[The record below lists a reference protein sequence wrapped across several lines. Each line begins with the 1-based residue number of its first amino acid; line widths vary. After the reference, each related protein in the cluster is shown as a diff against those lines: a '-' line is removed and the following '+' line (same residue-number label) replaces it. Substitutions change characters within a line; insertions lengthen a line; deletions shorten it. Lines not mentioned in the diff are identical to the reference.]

1 MIIFDLDGTLADCE
15 HRRHFVDRY
24 HDINEA
30 RRLSEISLA
39 NTSHPQPDSYIWQP
53 DYKAYNEACDKDS
66 VIEPTKIMYEKI
78 AYSPFSPRMEIW
90 SGRCESQ
97 REKTLKWI
105 IENLYLSGARINN
118 LGETFINYL
127 SETLK
132 MRPEGDN
139 TPLHELKKKWF
150 DEYMNSICPKL
161 PSAFQETD
169 GKIFIPKYPI
179 YFVFESDVASM
190 AMWNRRGIFVF
201 DCNQRDKG
209 F

>member
-1 MIIFDLDGTLADCE
+1 MIIFDLDGVLANCE

-24 HDINEA
+24 HAINEA

-78 AYSPFSPRMEIW
+78 AYSAFSARVEIW

-105 IENLYLSGARINN
+105 IENFYWPGFN
-118 LGETFINYL
+118 EDYL

-132 MRPEGDN
+132 MRREGDN
-139 TPLHELKKKWF
+139 THNSQLKEKWL
-150 DEYMNSICPKL
+150 DESID
-161 PSAFQETD
+161 E
-169 GKIFIPKYPI
+169 GKTID
-179 YFVFESDVASM
+179 FVFESDVPSM